1 MSVNDMTVSSLRGLS
16 RLEAFA
22 SFLIENLQ
30 FRFYATDVD
39 LDFGVKE
46 TFQTDTQI
54 SQAK

>member
-1 MSVNDMTVSSLRGLS
+1 MSVNDMTVSLLRALS